1 MLLSTSASTESRSSN
16 ENFASSILRDF
27 IWVRAFSAPDKSTEN
42 AFPKKSHKLLR
53 EILGPK
59 AFISSR
65 PAISSISFM
74 GCKDHLSSTGRSW
87 ANSMTD
93 WPLIGRWPCMA
104 LASGRNCFVQC
115 FRDSLTQRSPSRLMF
130 KNKWAFFW
138 QDQDQRSVESVS
150 NTLENWFEQ
159 KGFPHAWD
167 VESVLAP

>member
-1 MLLSTSASTESRSSN
+1 MLLSTSASTESLSSN

-42 AFPKKSHKLLR
+42 VFPKKSHKLLR
-53 EILGPK
+53 VTLGPK

-65 PAISSISFM
+65 PAISSISLM
-74 GCKDHLSSTGRSW
+74 GCKDHLSAPEFASP
-87 ANSMTD
+87 NSMTD
-93 WPLIGRWPCMA
+93 WPLIGRWPHMA
-104 LASGRNCFVQC
+104 LVSGRNCLVQF
-115 FRDSLTQRSPSRLMF
+115 FRDSLTQRSPSRWIF

-150 NTLENWFEQ
+150 NTLEKWYGQ
-159 KGFPHAWD
+159 KGFPRAWD